1 MKLLT
6 YGIEWSCPAV
16 TSYGEPFTA
25 ASISYHFGAFSG
37 YTVTISGYTAYGRF
51 AQATRDGWD
60 HDDIPAAPAWLTVA
74 ADSMAAIREQ
84 VAEKDYQ
91 LLIEVV
97 NPDDPKA
104 VWIEDG
110 QVA

>member
-37 YTVTISGYTAYGRF
+37 YTVTISGYTDYGRF

-91 LLIEVV
+91 LLIERVGDADKGAVV
-97 NPDDPKA
+97 
-104 VWIEDG
+104 IEDG
-110 QVA
+110 AVA